1 MFYSELKCSIYT
13 LDTTSN
19 IFKDLIH
26 ARKIHAR
33 KTVLLRAI
41 NLFGVFAIGHD
52 ARKTRVNMDVLIPY
66 QLLVYCSHELLVHIY
81 PKFYLAIEIFT
92 TQGRKYSARNVQG
105 ISCIPCMPR
114 HLLGTC

>member
-1 MFYSELKCSIYT
+1 M
-13 LDTTSN
+13 
-19 IFKDLIH
+19 
-26 ARKIHAR
+26 
-33 KTVLLRAI
+33 LLRAI

-66 QLLVYCSHELLVHIY
+66 QLLVYCSHELLVQNW
-81 PKFYLAIEIFT
+81 PKLQPATQIFT